1 MINPP
6 APPVGPPK
14 SPATAPAG
22 RTDPESDALPRFDQ
36 ILDAAAQAVDD
47 GSTDAAGPVEDLP
60 VREVS
65 AQEVESEG
73 VCPAGTVVVVPA
85 QVWTPQLVQA
95 NLEVPSVT
103 GAEPVSVAAPITVD
117 PTTVKPPADGSLAPG
132 AATPAGGSVPGTQ
145 QTIAGAPVMDPASDT
160 APGQIHRLS
169 RAAVLEPTLVDASRV
184 ETPVVA
190 TDHQAEALSMSAPWS
205 APLSA
210 ISSAEASVPAGAA
223 VPAPAVPAPAGSAQA
238 VPAQEAPA
246 ALAPAP
252 VLVAQVVTGTPSP
265 VSALAVSVPPVA
277 ASSYVVASS
286 VQSQLGHRLVALAE
300 ADQGVH
306 RLSVQLHPQDLGIV
320 QVVAVLSEG
329 RLHLQLSAGSDLGR
343 EALRGALADLR
354 ADLASAGLGAETTL
368 DLSEQGPDPRGFSDR
383 SGSAGAEPGE
393 RRPAL
398 VRSVVETGWTQ
409 QSLPQLLPSH
419 PQARP
424 GRALD
429 VRV

>member
-14 SPATAPAG
+14 SHATAPAG

-103 GAEPVSVAAPITVD
+103 DAEPGSVAAPITVE
-117 PTTVKPPADGSLAPG
+117 PTTVEPPADGSLAPG
-132 AATPAGGSVPGTQ
+132 AATPAGGSVPGTH
-145 QTIAGAPVMDPASDT
+145 QTIAGAPVMHPASDT
-160 APGQIHRLS
+160 APGQIQRPS
-169 RAAVLEPTLVDASRV
+169 WSAVLAPASVDASRV
-184 ETPVVA
+184 APPVVT
-190 TDHQAEALSMSAPWS
+190 TDHQAEAISMS

-210 ISSAEASVPAGAA
+210 ISSAETSVPAGSA
-223 VPAPAVPAPAGSAQA
+223 VSAQA
-238 VPAQEAPA
+238 VSAPAVSAQEAPA
-246 ALAPAP
+246 ALAPTP

-300 ADQGVH
+300 ADDGVH

-393 RRPAL
+393 RRPAP